1 MALLKADLTALECA
15 FGHGVGNGM
24 KAAANGTNHAQNVDR
39 VEENLKALLAACD
52 EKVAEYE
59 TLKRQRLEKGAN
71 ALEGKLGK
79 GAAAA
84 SGGKAADSDAFDAL
98 DKAAPAKNSKAPAA
112 K

>member
-1 MALLKADLTALECA
+1 MALLKAELTALEGA
-15 FGHGVGNGM
+15 FGSGAGNGM

-59 TLKRQRLEKGAN
+59 TLKRQLEKGAD